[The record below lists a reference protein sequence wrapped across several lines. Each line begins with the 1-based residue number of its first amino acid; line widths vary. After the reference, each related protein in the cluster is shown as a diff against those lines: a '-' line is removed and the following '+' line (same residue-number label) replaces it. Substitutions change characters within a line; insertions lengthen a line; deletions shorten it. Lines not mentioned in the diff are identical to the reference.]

1 MLQEF
6 LDLNKVIPNIYK
18 QVVKKIKYKQPRI
31 IIKKEYK
38 EKEASLQ
45 EKEVQEKYK
54 LQIHKTISKH
64 LFKNK

>member
-6 LDLNKVIPNIYK
+6 LDHKQVIPNIYK
-18 QVVKKIKYKQPRI
+18 EVVKRIKYKQLRI
-31 IIKKEYK
+31 IIKRGYK

-54 LQIHKTISKH
+54 LRIYKTI
-64 LFKNK
+64 NK